1 MGKGSRNRL
10 NRENQPKKEARKIK
24 AWKKPMPAAAKKV
37 IAGAICLLIVASIVL
52 GSMANDGVFK
62 RGNIL
67 VESKTGKF
75 DLNQQMATYLV
86 WDTLCYWGEQLYSYN
101 YGGGAGS
108 SYNTQYQAVTYGL
121 QFAKKEIRER
131 LFTSLDS
138 YKDLLR
144 EYVAVCDY
152 AVTEMGIVL
161 SDEEKKAAEENAENY
176 LNTMALYYTGLNLR
190 GFMTDYIGHGVQMK
204 DVKKVAVM
212 QALYQKAYEQKQA
225 EVEAYLEA
233 NNENALLFQ
242 FVQDNPEAFYTTDY
256 LTYHIEAKKGEDDE
270 ALRDK
275 LLEAG
280 SAETFKTVLLENLYN
295 ESANNFKAIFNKY
308 AIDLNGEADTILEA
322 IKDQTDVGTLQGLLA
337 ANGMEAVQY
346 AKNDTTLNDEVIAW
360 LFAEDRKACD
370 TTVIKTGTGIYV
382 VAVTVAPAEDKVTA
396 AIKSYLS
403 LPTIAETLAVD
414 LAAAKA
420 EDAGA
425 EVEGKTLSQLIAE
438 NGMTVQDVATNDETM
453 NEDLKSFIK
462 KATKAKESTTYY
474 TDEAIY
480 VVVLVEAPVD
490 VTPAAPA
497 EGETAPDP
505 YRTAKIAIKSF
516 AKASGESYRGDDDF
530 KNNLFLS
537 LKEAFELNK
546 DSEGLTLY
554 NKTEDKTIAKMLA
567 DFETAAKK
575 ILPTTKTA
583 KFVRQDEGE
592 TEAPYEE
599 GSYLEWMFKGVGAQ
613 FQSPVPAG
621 ATKNIDKKG
630 DEDEVLGYDVYII
643 VDPMKLDT
651 ELVINGGYM
660 KYSNIAAA
668 EGVTPKTAREQAAAL
683 ITELEALGEKT
694 ETTLGTK
701 FGGLTGATVSAQIMQ
716 DSIDNDALEAWFAS
730 ADRKACEYATVHS
743 PDTDPDDGKDDEAVF
758 VAYFI
763 ERHLA
768 WQLDARDG
776 YISEQISDWVK
787 TLREGYEVK
796 GIDKI
801 KDKKPITTTAA
812 A

>member
-10 NRENQPKKEARKIK
+10 IRENEPKKEARKIK
-24 AWKKPMPAAAKKV
+24 AWKKPMPAAAKKA
-37 IAGAICLLIVASIVL
+37 IAGAICLLIVVSIVL
-52 GSMANDGVFK
+52 GSMANNGVFK

-86 WDTLCYWGEQLYSYN
+86 WDTLCYWGEQIYSYN
-101 YGGGAGS
+101 YGSSGS
-108 SYNTQYQAVTYGL
+108 SYNTQYQAVSYGL
-121 QFAKKEIRER
+121 QFAKQEIRDR
-131 LFTSLDS
+131 LFSSLDA

-152 AVTEMGIVL
+152 AVTEMGISL
-161 SDEEKKAAEENAENY
+161 TDEEKKTAQENAENY

-212 QALYQKAYEQKQA
+212 QAIYQKAYEQKQA

-242 FVQDNPEAFYTTDY
+242 FVQDNPESFYTTDY
-256 LTYHIEAKKGEDDE
+256 LTYHIESKNGEDDE

-280 SAETFKTVLLENLYN
+280 SAETFKTILLEHLYN
-295 ESANNFKAIFNKY
+295 EGTNNFKAVFNKY

-322 IKDQTDVGTLQGLLA
+322 IKDQTDVTALQSLLT
-337 ANGMEAVQY
+337 ANGMTEEQY
-346 AKNDTTLNDEVIAW
+346 DKGDTTLNDEVIAW
-360 LFAEDRKACD
+360 LFADDRKACD

-396 AIKSYLS
+396 AIKTYLS
-403 LPTIAETLAVD
+403 LPTVAETLAVD
-414 LAAAKA
+414 LAAAKD
-420 EDAGA
+420 EDAGDDVA
-425 EVEGKTLSQLIAE
+425 GKTLSQLIAE

-453 NEDLKSFIK
+453 NEDLKTFIK

-474 TDEAIY
+474 TDEKIY

-490 VTPAAPA
+490 VTPTAPA
-497 EGETAPDP
+497 EGEETPDP

-516 AKASGESYRGDDDF
+516 EKASGESYRGDNDF

-546 DSEGLTLY
+546 NSDGLTLY
-554 NKTEDKTIAKMLA
+554 NKTKDKTIAKMLA
-567 DFETAAKK
+567 DFEAAANKV
-575 ILPTTKTA
+575 LPATKTA

-592 TEAPYEE
+592 TEPPYEE
-599 GSYLEWMFKGVGAQ
+599 GSYLEWLFKGVGEQ

-621 ATKNIDKKG
+621 ATTSIDKKG
-630 DEDEVLGYDVYII
+630 DDDEVLGYDVYIV

-668 EGVTPKTAREQAAAL
+668 DGVTEKTARDQAAEL
-683 ITELEALGEKT
+683 IKELDALGEKN
-694 ETTLGTK
+694 ETTLSTK
-701 FGGLTGATVSAQIMQ
+701 FGGLTGATVSAQIME
-716 DSIDNDALEAWFAS
+716 DSIGNDALVEWFSS
-730 ADRKACEYATVHS
+730 ADRTSGQYAIVHS
-743 PDTDPDDGKDDEAVF
+743 PDTDPDDDKDDEAVF

-763 ERHLA
+763 ESHMA

-776 YISEQISDWVK
+776 YISEQISNWVK
-787 TLREGYEVK
+787 ALREGYEVK

-801 KDKKPITTTAA
+801 KDKKPVTTTVAA
-812 A
+812 